1 MSGSAADPA
10 HPAQDRAGAGGGGAP
25 GGREAGAAGGREP
38 LPLTATDAQVR
49 AALAA
54 RAKMERLLA
63 APTPFASD
71 DGSADPAVTAALEDT
86 ESERHLR
93 LDRLW
98 AALTAGRLIVPVA
111 AHARPGRGAA
121 GRADDSG
128 RAGAPESGTRAEDP
142 ARDAAALAVDLPD
155 GRTALPV
162 FTSAAAMTAWRP
174 DVRPVPVD
182 PRRAARLA
190 VLETD
195 RLWILDPG
203 TRDLRLPRPAVV
215 ALADGRDW
223 APSWRNE
230 LVQREIAARLGAVE
244 GVAGVAFEPGAA
256 VELRIFIRVE
266 VSGGASAVAA
276 TMEAC
281 RRVMAD
287 PAWAD
292 LVDAVELCPL
302 PERS

>member
-1 MSGSAADPA
+1 MSESAADPA
-10 HPAQDRAGAGGGGAP
+10 HPARDRAGAGGGGAP

-38 LPLTATDAQVR
+38 LPLAAADAQVR

-111 AHARPGRGAA
+111 AHALPGR
-121 GRADDSG
+121 
-128 RAGAPESGTRAEDP
+128 GAPESGTRAEDP
-142 ARDAAALAVDLPD
+142 ARDAAALAVGLPD

-230 LVQREIAARLGAVE
+230 PVQREIAARLGAVE

-266 VSGGASAVAA
+266 VSGGASAVAE

-281 RRVMAD
+281 RRVMVD